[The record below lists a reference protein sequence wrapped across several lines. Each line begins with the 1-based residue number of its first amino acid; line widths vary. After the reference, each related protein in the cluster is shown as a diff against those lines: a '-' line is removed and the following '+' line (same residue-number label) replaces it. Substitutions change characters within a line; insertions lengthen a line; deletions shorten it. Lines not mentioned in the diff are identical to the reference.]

1 MSSPAT
7 IVIRDIETLA
17 EMREVEQ
24 LQREIWGVEDL
35 EVYPALAL
43 KPQKELGAILI
54 GAFAEGR
61 LVGFVFGFPGIL
73 NGETIIHSDMLGISV
88 AYRSNNLGYLLK
100 RAQREAALAL
110 GIKRMTWTFDP
121 LQSRNAH
128 LNFSKLGVIAD
139 RYYVDYYGVTSSF
152 LHRFGTD
159 RLWVTWLLDSERVKS
174 RLEQNASPG
183 ADALIGAE
191 DIVIEIP
198 CEITSN
204 HEHCGSQRATH
215 SLAHS
220 LRVMSLK
227 SFLSLKMPADM
238 FFAKRINR
246 RFTRI
251 NADKERRD
259 LIGVYLRKSAAKTA
273 LQSNRRRVCRASS

>member
-1 MSSPAT
+1 MSSPT
-7 IVIRDIETLA
+7 IVIRDIESLA

-24 LQREIWGVEDL
+24 LQREIWGVADL

-43 KPQKELGAILI
+43 KPQRELGAILI

-73 NGETIIHSDMLGISV
+73 NGETIIHSDMLGISA
-88 AYRSNNLGYLLK
+88 AYRSQNLGYLLK

-110 GIKRMTWTFDP
+110 GVKLITWTFDP
-121 LQSRNAH
+121 LQSPNAH

-159 RLWVTWLLDSERVKS
+159 RLWVTWLLESERVKS
-174 RLEQNASPG
+174 RLEQNASPVA
-183 ADALIGAE
+183 ADLIHSE

-198 CEITSN
+198 REITSN
-204 HEHCGSQRATH
+204 HEHWRLTTREA
-215 SLAHS
+215 
-220 LRVMSLK
+220 
-227 SFLSLKMPADM
+227 
-238 FFAKRINR
+238 
-246 RFTRI
+246 FTRALDAGYVVEEFFVSENTGRYI
-251 NADKERRD
+251 LRPDP
-259 LIGVYLRKSAAKTA
+259 GFPRKSGAKNV
-273 LQSNRRRVCRASS
+273 LQSTRHRASRASS

>member
-1 MSSPAT
+1 MSAPGT
-7 IVIRDIETLA
+7 IVIRDIESLG

-43 KPQKELGAILI
+43 KPQKEVGAILI

-73 NGETIIHSDMLGISV
+73 DGETIIHSDMLGISP
-88 AYRSNNLGYLLK
+88 AYRSHNLGYLLK
-100 RAQREAALAL
+100 RAQRDAALAL
-110 GIKRMTWTFDP
+110 GVKRITWTFDP

-128 LNFSKLGVIAD
+128 LNFNKLGVIAD

-152 LHRFGTD
+152 LHRYGTD

-174 RLEQNASPG
+174 RMEGNAAPESP
-183 ADALIGAE
+183 IRAE

-198 CEITSN
+198 REITSN
-204 HEHCGSQRATH
+204 HEHWRLTTRDA
-215 SLAHS
+215 
-220 LRVMSLK
+220 
-227 SFLSLKMPADM
+227 
-238 FFAKRINR
+238 
-246 RFTRI
+246 FTRALEAGYI
-251 NADKERRD
+251 VEDFFVSETTGKY
-259 LIGVYLRKSAAKTA
+259 ILRTDPRLSA
-273 LQSNRRRVCRASS
+273 

>member
-1 MSSPAT
+1 MSAPGT
-7 IVIRDIETLA
+7 IVIRDIESLA

-43 KPQKELGAILI
+43 KPQKEVGAILI
-54 GAFAEGR
+54 GAFADGR

-73 NGETIIHSDMLGISV
+73 NGETIIHSDMLGISA
-88 AYRSNNLGYLLK
+88 AYRSHNLGYLLK

-110 GIKRMTWTFDP
+110 GVKRITWTFDP

-128 LNFSKLGVIAD
+128 LNFNKLGVIAD

-174 RLEQNASPG
+174 RMERNTSPPATAIRAG
-183 ADALIGAE
+183 DV
-191 DIVIEIP
+191 VIEIP

-204 HEHCGSQRATH
+204 HEHWRLTTREA
-215 SLAHS
+215 
-220 LRVMSLK
+220 
-227 SFLSLKMPADM
+227 
-238 FFAKRINR
+238 
-246 RFTRI
+246 FTRALDAGYI
-251 NADKERRD
+251 VEEFLVTENLGKY
-259 LIGVYLRKSAAKTA
+259 VLRNPPLS
-273 LQSNRRRVCRASS
+273 V